1 MAQTENRSEEREAR
15 LRRRASSRNLLLGG
29 TLVLLLPVLGLL
41 TRRDIASLFSTLEP
55 SGALNH
61 EPDIPKVKITRDK
74 RAAAAASGNS
84 LSFVANPSPVSPT
97 FAPSAPASAP
107 PAPVEEPQ
115 EPQAPPSDEP
125 PEVNL
130 GDILPKAPGAFAEP
144 EPKSRYPKL
153 KRVKGIAERK
163 KLSQFE
169 ADSSPAER
177 EITYYQKT
185 PLAAQA
191 IPDGAKDKAPA
202 GAMPPVTATTPP
214 QQEKQEKKRPAGR
227 LRGSRGTSVSA
238 GRPSAPPR
246 PAGPGLTTGEVVA
259 PQPEAAIGASALP
272 EPGYRIIQGGPDSA
286 PAPNP
291 EKPMTASSPCPRPG
305 WWKNSSTGLCYHR
318 KDSCSG
324 ANAGLGDCIQTRP

>member
-1 MAQTENRSEEREAR
+1 MAQTESRSEEREAR

-41 TRRDIASLFSTLEP
+41 TRRDLASLFSTLEP

-74 RAAAAASGNS
+74 RAAAAKSGNS
-84 LSFVANPSPVSPT
+84 LSFVANPAPVSPT
-97 FAPSAPASAP
+97 FAPSAPAPAP
-107 PAPVEEPQ
+107 PAPEDQPQ
-115 EPQAPPSDEP
+115 EPQVPPSDEP

-169 ADSSPAER
+169 ADSSSSER

-185 PLAAQA
+185 AIPDAKV
-191 IPDGAKDKAPA
+191 IPDGAGDKAPA
-202 GAMPPVTATTPP
+202 GAMPPPATNLPP
-214 QQEKQEKKRPAGR
+214 QEKQEKKRPAGR

-238 GRPSAPPR
+238 GRPSAPLR
-246 PAGPGLTTGEVVA
+246 PAGPGLTTGEAVA
-259 PQPEAAIGASALP
+259 PQPEAAIGASAMP

-286 PAPNP
+286 PSPNP

-324 ANAGLGDCIQTRP
+324 ANAGLGECTQTRP